1 MAAGR
6 GGHTWCTRSACYGP
20 AAAVTVA
27 RIAAIFRY
35 PVKSMLGEQV
45 GEAHLGERGLDGDRA
60 YAIVDRHTGVV
71 ASAKHPRKW
80 QRLLACRASFAASP
94 RAGAPLPPVAIRF
107 PDGTTARSDAPDI
120 DDVLSAFV
128 GRAVSLVSRV
138 PEAPR
143 READRRAVD
152 ATEELICEEPLARG
166 APAGTFFDHAPVHV
180 VSTTTIRHLA
190 DLHGAGGLDVCR
202 FRPNLVVD
210 DPDPAAAGFVETGWL
225 GRTMR
230 IGASAE
236 LRVVDPTPRCAVIT
250 LSHGDLAADPARL
263 RTVARHS
270 AAPSVTLR
278 PGVVLP
284 TVVGVYAVAATTGPL
299 SEGNVVTLEGPESR

>member
-1 MAAGR
+1 MRSAAGVVYQL
-6 GGHTWCTRSACYGP
+6 CVLRSC
-20 AAAVTVA
+20 AAVTVA

-45 GEAHLGERGLDGDRA
+45 GEAQLGERGLEGDRA
-60 YAIVDRHTGVV
+60 YAIIDRHTGFV

-80 QRLLACRASFAASP
+80 QRLLACSASFVTSP
-94 RAGAPLPPVAIRF
+94 RAGAPLPPVVIRF
-107 PDGTTARSDAPDI
+107 PDGTTARSDAPDV
-120 DDVLSAFV
+120 DDALSAFV
-128 GRAVSLVSRV
+128 GRAVSLAGSA
-138 PEAPR
+138 PDAPR
-143 READRRAVD
+143 READRRAID
-152 ATEELICEEPLARG
+152 ATEELICEEPLALG
-166 APAGTFFDHAPVHV
+166 APAGTFFDHAPVHF

-190 DLHGAGGLDVCR
+190 DLHGAGCVDVCR
-202 FRPNLVVD
+202 FRPNLVID
-210 DPDPAAAGFVETGWL
+210 GPDPAAAGFVEAGWL

-236 LRVVDPTPRCAVIT
+236 LRVIDPTPRCTLIT
-250 LSHGDLAADPARL
+250 LAHGDLAADPALL

-284 TVVGVYAVAATTGPL
+284 AVVGAYAVAATAGPL
-299 SEGNVVTLEGPESR
+299 SEGDVVTLEEPDSR